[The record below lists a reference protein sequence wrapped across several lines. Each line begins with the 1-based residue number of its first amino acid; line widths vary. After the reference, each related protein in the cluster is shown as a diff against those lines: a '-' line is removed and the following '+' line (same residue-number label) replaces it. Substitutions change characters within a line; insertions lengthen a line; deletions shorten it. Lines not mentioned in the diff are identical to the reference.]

1 MRRLPVRT
9 ATFTLVSTIC
19 MLQAAVAADTDVLVF
34 SGASDASAAV
44 ALDAR
49 HFVVADDEDNVLRI
63 YCLDGPVS
71 PVGQVDLDEF
81 LAIDGQAAE
90 ADIEGAAR
98 IDDRIYW
105 ITSHG
110 RNRNGK
116 ERPGRLAFFATDV
129 VNDAGHGIPSL
140 VPVGRPYRRLVQDL
154 LRDPQLRFLNLEPT
168 LQPGRSLKKKERRT
182 LAPQQRGFN
191 IEGLAAGPDRS
202 LLIGLRNPTFAGQ
215 AIILVLQDP
224 DAVAL
229 EGRKA
234 KFAPPILLDAGG
246 LGVRSLEFAPP
257 YVLIAGPADGEDRY
271 EALVWHGPGMSP
283 RPRPLDL
290 PADFTPE
297 AVFRSPGSSV
307 LWLLSDDGMR
317 PRAVASADDCSSGEL
332 LDDGQCPNKFL
343 VDRSRRTF
351 RVLPVPMLE

>member
-1 MRRLPVRT
+1 MRRPRIRT
-9 ATFTLVSTIC
+9 TTLTLLWTIC
-19 MLQAAVAADTDVLVF
+19 LLQAAVAGDPDLLVF

-63 YCLDGPVS
+63 YCLDGPAS
-71 PVGQVDLDEF
+71 PVGQVDLDGF
-81 LAIDGQAAE
+81 LAIDGQSAE

-110 RNRNGK
+110 RNRDGK

-129 VNDAGHGIPSL
+129 VNDAGHGVPSL
-140 VPVGRPYRRLVQDL
+140 VPVGRPYRHLVQDL
-154 LRDPQLRFLNLEPT
+154 LRDRQLRFLDLEPT
-168 LQPGRSLKKKERRT
+168 LQPGRSLKKKERKS
-182 LAPQQRGFN
+182 LAPQQQGFN

-202 LLIGLRNPTFAGQ
+202 LLIGLRNPTFGGQ
-215 AIILVLQDP
+215 AIVLVLREP

-229 EGRKA
+229 EGRNA
-234 KFAPPILLDAGG
+234 TFAPPMLLDAGG

-257 YVLIAGPADGEDRY
+257 HVLIAGPADGEDRY
-271 EALVWHGPGMSP
+271 AAFIWDGPGMAP
-283 RPRPLDL
+283 RSRPLDL

-297 AVFRSPGSSV
+297 GVFRASGSDV

-317 PRAVASADDCSSGEL
+317 PRAVASADECSDGEL
-332 LDDGQCPNKFL
+332 LEDGRCPNKFL

-351 RVLPVPMLE
+351 RVLPVATLE